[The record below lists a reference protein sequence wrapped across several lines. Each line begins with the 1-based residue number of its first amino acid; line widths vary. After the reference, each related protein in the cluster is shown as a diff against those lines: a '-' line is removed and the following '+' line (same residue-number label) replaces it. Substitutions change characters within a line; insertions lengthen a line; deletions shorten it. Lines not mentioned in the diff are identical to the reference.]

1 MLCLKIE
8 IILIIISY
16 ETFHLY
22 HAYNDVLWSFFQLQ
36 NKWITRNLKE
46 GRYGAVN
53 TDTHTSMQRLKIEIN
68 LTIISYKFSYLYH
81 VEKDVLWSFCQIQNK
96 LRTKKLNEG
105 GYGAMNQDMNT
116 SMLGGGYIKWGQRK
130 TVWRAQVGKHDF

>member
-1 MLCLKIE
+1 MLRLKIE

-22 HAYNDVLWSFFQLQ
+22 HAYNDVLWSFLQLQ

-53 TDTHTSMQRLKIEIN
+53 TDTHTSMQCLKIEIN
-68 LTIISYKFSYLYH
+68 LIIISYKFSYLYH
-81 VEKDVLWSFCQIQNK
+81 VNNDVLWSFFQMQNNW
-96 LRTKKLNEG
+96 TPKKLKQGRFEALNP
-105 GYGAMNQDMNT
+105 YTKT
-116 SMLGGGYIKWGQRK
+116 SMLCLKIEIKLIISSYK
-130 TVWRAQVGKHDF
+130 TILSISYG